1 MRALY
6 SARFIRQLDAA
17 PAEIQRAFRKQLS
30 LLLHNLH
37 HPSLRAKKYD
47 ETRDIWQARATGA
60 WRFYFRIDG
69 DTYQFLDI
77 RSHPK

>member
-6 SARFIRQLDAA
+6 TARFIRQLDAA
-17 PAEIQRAFRKQLS
+17 PAEVQRAFRKQLT
-30 LLLHNLH
+30 LLLENLR

-47 ETRDIWQARATGA
+47 EARDIRQGRVTAS
-60 WRFYFRIDG
+60 WRFYLRIKD